1 MSARRTSSSGL
12 AWSRARYSDFLGLK
26 SFCSETK
33 NVKVRHLVANLERE
47 AINLAHIWPKTYSS
61 LEDGKEKICCYW
73 FIGLK
78 LDMEGGK
85 GGQLDL
91 TTPIKVSVLFSTT
104 IYEKRVTKV
113 ELIFLTK
120 AISGIY

>member
-1 MSARRTSSSGL
+1 MEKRGKGKELEDQERWRLKGEL
-12 AWSRARYSDFLGLK
+12 AKG
-26 SFCSETK
+26 
-33 NVKVRHLVANLERE
+33 
-47 AINLAHIWPKTYSS
+47 

-91 TTPIKVSVLFSTT
+91 TTPIKVCTL
-104 IYEKRVTKV
+104 
-113 ELIFLTK
+113 
-120 AISGIY
+120 